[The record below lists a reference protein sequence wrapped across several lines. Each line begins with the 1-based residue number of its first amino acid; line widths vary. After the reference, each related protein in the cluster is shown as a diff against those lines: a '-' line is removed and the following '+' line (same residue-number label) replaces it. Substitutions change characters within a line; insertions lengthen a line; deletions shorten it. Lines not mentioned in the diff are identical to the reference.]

1 MGRLLLTIAFCLVGL
16 SAQTDEWRRPALRLA
31 DGRVTGDA
39 VVAVGEPSSPTVG
52 SSFEVVDRLRHQ
64 DDQWMNSLV
73 GDADH
78 DHRQEIVLRYWPVAG
93 QSGTKSFL
101 FYEDQGS
108 GQFDP
113 VHAIPEE
120 DGGLLAMGD
129 VDGDGLTDLFFEHSL
144 GPCQNEFVRMEASSP
159 SGFPDHVVWTAPKEG
174 NVIDFR
180 ATIADVDGDGLL
192 ELVTSDDNFNCPS
205 TTRLKVFESAPG
217 NQMNLILSQP
227 IGGGDLGNPVAAD
240 FDLDGRREIV
250 VTNGLGQKLHVFEGI
265 ADDTIV
271 YSGFLPH
278 SLGNAYQIA
287 LLDAVSPDGR
297 PIAFLAGQMG
307 SLDYRVQAFE
317 MLSDNSLSLV
327 NDTPVPN
334 NCGASIPQ
342 IAAADLLGG
351 STPEIM
357 LDRLCGPV
365 PIYTVGA
372 GGALSL
378 FDLPVIPESLEVA
391 GTRKTH
397 SHSGA
402 VVVGTFPTAANPQGA
417 TQVLE
422 LPDQAAER

>member
-1 MGRLLLTIAFCLVGL
+1 
-16 SAQTDEWRRPALRLA
+16 
-31 DGRVTGDA
+31 
-39 VVAVGEPSSPTVG
+39 
-52 SSFEVVDRLRHQ
+52 
-64 DDQWMNSLV
+64 
-73 GDADH
+73 
-78 DHRQEIVLRYWPVAG
+78 
-93 QSGTKSFL
+93 
-101 FYEDQGS
+101 
-108 GQFDP
+108 
-113 VHAIPEE
+113 
-120 DGGLLAMGD
+120 
-129 VDGDGLTDLFFEHSL
+129 
-144 GPCQNEFVRMEASSP
+144 
-159 SGFPDHVVWTAPKEG
+159 
-174 NVIDFR
+174 
-180 ATIADVDGDGLL
+180 
-192 ELVTSDDNFNCPS
+192 VTSDDNFNCPS

-271 YSGFLPH
+271 YSGFLAH

-317 MLSDNSLSLV
+317 MLADNSLSLV